1 MSTPAPDSGQQA
13 TKIRSIEVALNSFQ
27 SRVQASLSSHV
38 ETLKSKMEI
47 VASKVNPSV
56 SELNKPQLSVG
67 DLRKVAE
74 EIDRIVQKD
83 LLEDTTKLINE
94 KFVEFNGLVSRLR
107 NALVGSGY
115 VQQSNQVAPIR
126 GTSAPSDMGKML
138 EEKDGEIAS
147 LREEINRLYNL
158 TEREP
163 RFQAFWVLRDA
174 YPNFIQITKIAQTL
188 SSTPINVHENL
199 KVFESIGLVE
209 VKGGEARALK
219 LVRPMKPTSNK

>member
-94 KFVEFNGLVSRLR
+94 KFVEFNGLVSGLETRWWVL
-107 NALVGSGY
+107 AT
-115 VQQSNQVAPIR
+115 SNNQTR
-126 GTSAPSDMGKML
+126 
-138 EEKDGEIAS
+138 S
-147 LREEINRLYNL
+147 LRSV
-158 TEREP
+158 EP
-163 RFQAFWVLRDA
+163 ALR
-174 YPNFIQITKIAQTL
+174 
-188 SSTPINVHENL
+188 PIW
-199 KVFESIGLVE
+199 
-209 VKGGEARALK
+209 ARC
-219 LVRPMKPTSNK
+219 

>member
-1 MSTPAPDSGQQA
+1 
-13 TKIRSIEVALNSFQ
+13 
-27 SRVQASLSSHV
+27 
-38 ETLKSKMEI
+38 
-47 VASKVNPSV
+47 
-56 SELNKPQLSVG
+56 
-67 DLRKVAE
+67 
-74 EIDRIVQKD
+74 
-83 LLEDTTKLINE
+83 
-94 KFVEFNGLVSRLR
+94 
-107 NALVGSGY
+107 
-115 VQQSNQVAPIR
+115 
-126 GTSAPSDMGKML
+126 MGKML